1 MSSTCRCKEA
11 VLALS
16 ALVTLNVLNS
26 IATLLLLSLGIG
38 VIYGMMKVINFAHGE
53 FLMLGAYATVIA
65 ANAGLNIWIAMLIIA
80 PVSVGLFGLVVERC
94 LIRHLY
100 GRIIDTMLAT
110 WGLSLIIVGL
120 VTSFIGTTIRGVST
134 PLGGLSIGS
143 YQTSVYNLFIIVMA
157 ALVTLVLWATLRFTR
172 YGMIVRATMQNPAM
186 ASALGVSPSRI
197 YMGTFVLGSALAGL
211 AGGIVAPISGVAP
224 TMGMAFMVKAFITV
238 AGGGAAIITGTSLAA
253 GLFGMVNEATTFLT
267 TPVFGQVAMLA
278 TAVVMIR
285 ILPQGITGRFFRRN
299 V

>member
-1 MSSTCRCKEA
+1 
-11 VLALS
+11 LALS

-65 ANAGLNIWIAMLIIA
+65 ANAGVNIWIAMLIIA

-120 VTSFIGTTIRGVST
+120 VTSFIGTTIQGVST

>member
-1 MSSTCRCKEA
+1 
-11 VLALS
+11 LALS

-65 ANAGLNIWIAMLIIA
+65 ANAGVNIWIAMLIIA
-80 PVSVGLFGLVVERC
+80 PLSVGLFGFVVERC

-120 VTSFIGTTIRGVST
+120 VTSFIGTTIQGVST
-134 PLGGLSIGS
+134 PLGGLSIGF

-157 ALVTLVLWATLRFTR
+157 ALVTLALWATLRFTR

-253 GLFGMVNEATTFLT
+253 GLFGLVNEATTFLT

>member
-1 MSSTCRCKEA
+1 M
-11 VLALS
+11 ALS

-65 ANAGLNIWIAMLIIA
+65 ANAGVNIWIAMLIIA

-120 VTSFIGTTIRGVST
+120 VTSFIGTTIQGVST

-253 GLFGMVNEATTFLT
+253 GLFGLVNEATTFLT

>member
-1 MSSTCRCKEA
+1 
-11 VLALS
+11 LALS

-253 GLFGMVNEATTFLT
+253 GLFGLVNEVTTFLT

>member
-1 MSSTCRCKEA
+1 
-11 VLALS
+11 LALS

-120 VTSFIGTTIRGVST
+120 VTSFIGTTIQGVST

-186 ASALGVSPSRI
+186 ASALGVSPARI

-253 GLFGMVNEATTFLT
+253 GLFGLVNEVTTFLT

>member
-1 MSSTCRCKEA
+1 
-11 VLALS
+11 LALS
-16 ALVTLNVLNS
+16 VLVSLNVLNS

-65 ANAGLNIWIAMLIIA
+65 ANAGVNIWIAMLIIA
-80 PVSVGLFGLVVERC
+80 PLSVGLFGLVVERC

-120 VTSFIGTTIRGVST
+120 VTSFIGTTIQGVST

-253 GLFGMVNEATTFLT
+253 GLFGLVNEATTFLT

>member
-1 MSSTCRCKEA
+1 
-11 VLALS
+11 LALS

-65 ANAGLNIWIAMLIIA
+65 ANAGVNIWIAMLIIA

-120 VTSFIGTTIRGVST
+120 VTSFIGTTIQGVST

-186 ASALGVSPSRI
+186 ASALGVSPARI

-224 TMGMAFMVKAFITV
+224 TMGTAFMVKAFITV

>member
-11 VLALS
+11 ALALS
-16 ALVTLNVLNS
+16 VLVSLNVLNS

-65 ANAGLNIWIAMLIIA
+65 ANAGVNIWIAMLIVA
-80 PVSVGLFGLVVERC
+80 PLSVGLFGLVVERC

-120 VTSFIGTTIRGVST
+120 VTSFIGTTIQGVST

-253 GLFGMVNEATTFLT
+253 GLFG
-267 TPVFGQVAMLA
+267 LA
-278 TAVVMIR
+278 ASVMCR
-285 ILPQGITGRFFRRN
+285 KAARSFPP
-299 V
+299 

>member
-1 MSSTCRCKEA
+1 
-11 VLALS
+11 LALS

-65 ANAGLNIWIAMLIIA
+65 ANAGVNIWIAMLIIA
-80 PVSVGLFGLVVERC
+80 PLSVGLFGFVVERC

-110 WGLSLIIVGL
+110 WGLGLIIVGL
-120 VTSFIGTTIRGVST
+120 VTSFIGTTIQGVST
-134 PLGGLSIGS
+134 PLGGLSIGF

-157 ALVTLVLWATLRFTR
+157 ALVTLALWATLRFTR

-253 GLFGMVNEATTFLT
+253 GLFGLVNEATTFLT

>member
-1 MSSTCRCKEA
+1 M
-11 VLALS
+11 ALS

-253 GLFGMVNEATTFLT
+253 GLFGLVNEVTTFLT

>member
-253 GLFGMVNEATTFLT
+253 GLFGVGNEATTFLT

>member
-1 MSSTCRCKEA
+1 
-11 VLALS
+11 LALS
-16 ALVTLNVLNS
+16 VLVSLNVLNS

-53 FLMLGAYATVIA
+53 FLMLGAYATVIT
-65 ANAGLNIWIAMLIIA
+65 ANAGVNIWIAMLIVA
-80 PVSVGLFGLVVERC
+80 PLSVGLFGLVVERC

-120 VTSFIGTTIRGVST
+120 VTSFIGTTIQGVST

-197 YMGTFVLGSALAGL
+197 YMGTCWGLLSPGLPAASSRRFPASRPPWAWLSWSRRSSPSPAAARQSSPAPALPPACSAW
-211 AGGIVAPISGVAP
+211 
-224 TMGMAFMVKAFITV
+224 
-238 AGGGAAIITGTSLAA
+238 
-253 GLFGMVNEATTFLT
+253 
-267 TPVFGQVAMLA
+267 
-278 TAVVMIR
+278 
-285 ILPQGITGRFFRRN
+285 
-299 V
+299 

>member
-120 VTSFIGTTIRGVST
+120 VTSFIGTTIQGVST

-224 TMGMAFMVKAFITV
+224 IMGMAYMVKAFITV

-253 GLFGMVNEATTFLT
+253 GLFGLVNEVTTFLT

>member
-1 MSSTCRCKEA
+1 
-11 VLALS
+11 LALS

-65 ANAGLNIWIAMLIIA
+65 ANAGVNIWIAMLIIA
-80 PVSVGLFGLVVERC
+80 PLSVGLFGFVVERC

-120 VTSFIGTTIRGVST
+120 VTSFIGTTIQGVST

-253 GLFGMVNEATTFLT
+253 GLFGLVNEATTFLT

>member
-1 MSSTCRCKEA
+1 
-11 VLALS
+11 LALS

-65 ANAGLNIWIAMLIIA
+65 ANAGVNIWIAMLIIA

-120 VTSFIGTTIRGVST
+120 VTSFIGTTIQGVST

-253 GLFGMVNEATTFLT
+253 GLFGLVNEATTFLT